1 MSVIRDPALWPSG
14 ERKITW
20 AENHMPLLA
29 AIEAEFKRSGV
40 LSGAKIAMS
49 IHLEAKT
56 ARLARLFAR
65 SGATVYATGS
75 NPLSTQDDVCAALVK
90 SGVTVYAAYNAGVDE
105 YEEHLRNTLAIRPHV
120 FIDDG
125 GDLISIIE
133 DSNISE
139 WPELIGGCEETTTGV
154 NRLRSRAKAGKL
166 SVPMYNVND
175 AKCKR
180 LFDNRHGTGQSVWD
194 AIMRT
199 TNLCVAGSIVVV
211 AGYGWCGKGVA
222 QRAKALGARRV
233 IITEIDP
240 IAALEAAM
248 EGYEV
253 MPMADAAP
261 LGDFLITVTGCRDVI
276 GERVFDRLK
285 DGAVLANAGHFDVE
299 VNVSALRRIAKGS
312 FVARDNI
319 EGFDL
324 SNGRTVYLLAE
335 GRLVNLAAGNGHPV
349 EIMDMSFAL
358 QAMCAADMFTN
369 GRALPPG
376 LYPVPEEIDRE
387 VAEMKLACM
396 GIKKD
401 HLKKAQRMYLTG
413 R

>member
-1 MSVIRDPALWPSG
+1 
-14 ERKITW
+14 
-20 AENHMPLLA
+20 MPLLA
-29 AIEAEFKRSGV
+29 AIEDGFKRSGV
-40 LSGAKIAMS
+40 LNGAKIAMS

-90 SGVTVYAAYNAGVDE
+90 SGVTVFAAHNASADE
-105 YEEHLRNTLAIRPHV
+105 YQEHLINALAIRPNV

-125 GDLISIIE
+125 GEFISIIE
-133 DSNISE
+133 ERGINE
-139 WPELIGGCEETTTGV
+139 WPRLIGGCEETTTGV
-154 NRLRSRAKAGKL
+154 NRLRARAKSGLL

-180 LFDNRHGTGQSVWD
+180 LFDNRYGTGQSAWD

-211 AGYGWCGKGVA
+211 GGYGWCGKGVA

-233 IITEIDP
+233 IITEVDP
-240 IAALEAAM
+240 VAALEAAM
-248 EGYEV
+248 EGFEV
-253 MPMADAAP
+253 MPMAEAAP
-261 LGDFLITVTGCRDVI
+261 LGDFFITVTGCRDII

-299 VNVSALRRIAKGS
+299 VNVAALRKTAKAVFIA
-312 FVARDNI
+312 RENI
-319 EGFDL
+319 EGFEL

-358 QAMCAADMFTN
+358 QAMCVAEMFTN
-369 GRALPPG
+369 GHKLPPG
-376 LYPVPEEIDRE
+376 LYPVPEEVDSE
-387 VAEMKLACM
+387 VAGMKLAGM
-396 GIKKD
+396 GIKTDRLTKE
-401 HLKKAQRMYLTG
+401 QRMYITG